1 MSDSYAMRFI
11 SYDWKF
17 EHDSK
22 ILCSSLK
29 MYVHRLILSDRHHD
43 KPTIRDAVGAVAGD
57 ERQNVV
63 VAGYGH
69 IVLMQICGL
78 HKIHEARK
86 IIFSFKIGFFRREII
101 IAHIKR
107 GEHLVG
113 ISTVQRVQMNCP
125 MRLIE
130 LRLLVGNQRAE
141 HHGRLG
147 ADIVTVNSDVAGWSA
162 EAGIAGGKQRSQGAG
177 RAGKAVLE
185 IIGGIVGEHDRIIDG
200 RVRDAQPCGK
210 VAVLRF
216 AGFKVDARY
225 AGRRGRYGNI
235 FAQNIAV
242 KRTDKVVQNGRIR
255 FGRRDDRRFGCLR
268 QLHSGTQHFV
278 LRRFLIELLLPAE
291 NRQQE
296 RKQAN
301 KKEQRKNCDMLPL

>member
-43 KPTIRDAVGAVAGD
+43 KPPIRAAVGAVAGD
-57 ERQNVV
+57 ERQKVV

-86 IIFSFKIGFFRREII
+86 IIRGFKIGFFRREII

-107 GEHLVG
+107 GEHLVD
-113 ISTVQRVQMNCP
+113 ISAVQRVQMNCP

-130 LRLLVGNQRAE
+130 GVVSLKRGNSFLVQKKHSDYENPNAC
-141 HHGRLG
+141 GR
-147 ADIVTVNSDVAGWSA
+147 
-162 EAGIAGGKQRSQGAG
+162 
-177 RAGKAVLE
+177 
-185 IIGGIVGEHDRIIDG
+185 
-200 RVRDAQPCGK
+200 
-210 VAVLRF
+210 
-216 AGFKVDARY
+216 
-225 AGRRGRYGNI
+225 
-235 FAQNIAV
+235 
-242 KRTDKVVQNGRIR
+242 
-255 FGRRDDRRFGCLR
+255 
-268 QLHSGTQHFV
+268 
-278 LRRFLIELLLPAE
+278 
-291 NRQQE
+291 
-296 RKQAN
+296 
-301 KKEQRKNCDMLPL
+301 M